1 MAMVGRDAGV
11 TLDPSEHMG
20 SFGIGQMAR
29 LAKQMIFGTR
39 IAAVAEARP
48 LAARGG
54 ADPAHVRAAL
64 NGHRIVERDFVMR
77 GRKVTHLKG
86 LDTAEDAVCRT
97 RFTASVL
104 AETASLFRGLADA
117 EGEPDQSALICQIER

>member
-1 MAMVGRDAGV
+1 M
-11 TLDPSEHMG
+11 TLDPPEHVG
-20 SFGIGQMAR
+20 PSGIGH
-29 LAKQMIFGTR
+29 LAKLANQMILGMT

-64 NGHRIVERDFVMR
+64 NGHRMVEPDFVMR
-77 GRKVTHLKG
+77 GSKVTLLKDLG
-86 LDTAEDAVCRT
+86 NTEDAVCRI
-97 RFTASVL
+97 RFSASVL

-117 EGEPDQSALICQIER
+117 EGEPDYSALICQIEL